1 MRPHP
6 YLLLAV
12 TRRILPNRWDLVAA
26 PLIFGV
32 FVLFAIGARQM
43 SAPLAGV
50 QHAVISL
57 DPATLPLD
65 ALRTV
70 LRMLAALL
78 ASLVFTFA
86 YGALAAKSRRAELI
100 LVPMLDILQSV
111 PVLGYISFT
120 VVFFMSAF
128 PGSVM
133 GAELAAIFAIFTSQA
148 WNMTFSFY
156 QSLRTVPRDLDE
168 ACRSL
173 RLGGWQRF
181 WRLEVPFAMPG
192 LIWNMMMSMSGGW
205 FFVVASEAIA
215 VGDRQI
221 ALPGIGSY
229 VASAIEHHDLAAVG
243 WAILAMVV
251 VIALYDQLMFRPLVA
266 WADKFRV
273 ELTGAATA
281 PDSWFLR
288 LLQRTRLI
296 RRIGDPL
303 GRFLRRL
310 LTLRFLPADGGRP
323 WWRRPPRR
331 PVIVDWAW
339 YGVIG
344 AAALWVAS
352 IILRFVATELSW
364 ADLAT
369 VLGLGCLTLLRVVV
383 LIALATAVWIP
394 VGVYIGLRPK
404 LAERLQPL
412 AQFLAAF
419 PANLLFP
426 VAVFLIVRFS
436 LDPDIWLSP
445 LMILGTQWYILFN
458 VIAGTSTFPNDL
470 QEAARNLRIGGLLW
484 WRRVILPGIFPYY
497 VTGAITASGGAWNAS
512 IVAES
517 VSWGDTHLTAH
528 GLGAYIAE
536 ATTRADYPRIVLGIA
551 AMSLF
556 VILFNRLL
564 WRPLYGFSERR
575 LRLN

>member
-1 MRPHP
+1 
-6 YLLLAV
+6 
-12 TRRILPNRWDLVAA
+12 
-26 PLIFGV
+26 
-32 FVLFAIGARQM
+32 
-43 SAPLAGV
+43 
-50 QHAVISL
+50 
-57 DPATLPLD
+57 
-65 ALRTV
+65 
-70 LRMLAALL
+70 
-78 ASLVFTFA
+78 
-86 YGALAAKSRRAELI
+86 
-100 LVPMLDILQSV
+100 
-111 PVLGYISFT
+111 
-120 VVFFMSAF
+120 
-128 PGSVM
+128 
-133 GAELAAIFAIFTSQA
+133 
-148 WNMTFSFY
+148 
-156 QSLRTVPRDLDE
+156 
-168 ACRSL
+168 
-173 RLGGWQRF
+173 
-181 WRLEVPFAMPG
+181 
-192 LIWNMMMSMSGGW
+192 
-205 FFVVASEAIA
+205 
-215 VGDRQI
+215 
-221 ALPGIGSY
+221 
-229 VASAIEHHDLAAVG
+229 
-243 WAILAMVV
+243 
-251 VIALYDQLMFRPLVA
+251 
-266 WADKFRV
+266 
-273 ELTGAATA
+273 
-281 PDSWFLR
+281 

-296 RRIGDPL
+296 RRIGDPV

-344 AAALWVAS
+344 AATLWVAS
-352 IILRFVATELSW
+352 IILRFIATELSW
-364 ADLAT
+364 TDLAT

-394 VGVYIGLRPK
+394 IGVYIGLRPR
-404 LAERLQPL
+404 LSERLQPL

-470 QEAARNLRIGGLLW
+470 QEAARNFRIGGLLW

-564 WRPLYGFSERR
+564 WRPLYGFAERR